1 MMNTTQFSNSTS
13 YHFLNLLSMKEW
25 IQAIDENAWY
35 WYFGFSAIVIIV
47 AIIATRALRLL
58 MKKLMHRDVENP
70 TEDVTRLRFLNNAIS
85 VVIWFVA
92 IGLIVYSVP
101 RLKAVAITLFA
112 GAGILVAIIGF
123 AAQAAFAN
131 IISGVFIVMSRPFR
145 VGDLIKIGDLY
156 QGFVDDITLRH
167 TVIRDFQN
175 RRIIIPNSTVGNAE
189 ILNFSIDDPKVC
201 EYVEMGISY
210 DSDVDKA
217 IEIMRE
223 EAMEHPSCID
233 NRTPEAL
240 EEGEP
245 VVRVRLVG
253 FGDSSVNLRAYVW
266 VEDPVSG
273 FLLRFDL
280 YKSIKQRFDAE
291 GIEIPFPYRT
301 LVFKD
306 QKGKDQLSE
315 SK

>member
-1 MMNTTQFSNSTS
+1 MKDW
-13 YHFLNLLSMKEW
+13 FLH
-25 IQAIDENAWY
+25 IDENAWY
-35 WYFGFSAIVIIV
+35 WYFGFSSLVIILAIV
-47 AIIATRALRLL
+47 ATRALRLL
-58 MKKLMHRDVENP
+58 MKRLMHRDVDNP
-70 TEDVTRLRFLNNAIS
+70 TEDLTRLRFLNNAIS

-101 RLKAVAITLFA
+101 RLRAVAITLFA

-131 IISGVFIVMSRPFR
+131 IISGIFIVMSRPFR
-145 VGDLIKIGDLY
+145 VGDLINIGEIH
-156 QGFVDDITLRH
+156 QGFVHDITLRH

-189 ILNFSIDDPKVC
+189 ILNYSIDDPKVC

-217 IEIMRE
+217 IEIMRD
-223 EAMEHPSCID
+223 EAMNHPSRID
-233 NRTPEAL
+233 NRTARDISD
-240 EEGEP
+240 GEP
-245 VVRVRLVG
+245 IVRVRLVG
-253 FGDSSVNLRAYVW
+253 FGDSSVKLRAYVW
-266 VEDPVSG
+266 VDDPVSG

-280 YKSIKQRFDAE
+280 YKILKARFDAE

-301 LVFKD
+301 LVFKEP
-306 QKGKDQLSE
+306 KGKERLRRN
-315 SK
+315 K